1 MTAEP
6 KPPSVDRDLDEMLF
20 FLMQNMTV
28 SVSGEKLARDL
39 GVSHSKVAR
48 WVERLRGEG
57 IEILGEPFT
66 GFRLT
71 RLPDILLPQL
81 VRDRLHTRAFGRTF
95 HHLYRVDSTN
105 AFAAGLLGGDKPP
118 ANGTVVVAE
127 TQTAGRGRMGRN
139 WFSTPEAGVYV
150 SLILR
155 PKISSNL
162 APLLTLGA
170 AVAAHNSIERTTGL
184 DVDIK
189 WPNDLLCGGKKICG
203 ILSELQA
210 EVDRVRAMVIGL
222 GINVNHTD
230 MPEEIRG
237 IATSLRMESG
247 RVHSRIE
254 ILLDFLEE
262 FERLYEAFTRD
273 GPSAIIDPWTA
284 CSSFAHGKMLEV
296 DDGVRRIKG
305 ATRGLN
311 ALGALRIEQS
321 GGVVEEIYSGDVIKW
336 EPNS

>member
-1 MTAEP
+1 MTPEA
-6 KPPSVDRDLDEMLF
+6 KPSSLDRELDEVLF

-48 WVERLRGEG
+48 WVEKLRGEG

-81 VRDRLHTRAFGRTF
+81 IRERLHTRAFGQTL

-105 AFAAGLLGGDKPP
+105 AFAARLLGGDKPP
-118 ANGTVVVAE
+118 AHGTVVVAE
-127 TQTAGRGRMGRN
+127 TQTAGRGRMGRS
-139 WFSTPEAGVYV
+139 WFSTPEVGVYT

-155 PKISSNL
+155 PEISSSL

-170 AVAAHNSIERTTGL
+170 AVAAHNSIERITGL

-210 EVDRVRAMVIGL
+210 EVDRVRSMVIGV
-222 GINVNHTD
+222 GINVNHTV
-230 MPEEIRG
+230 MPEEIHA
-237 IATSLRMESG
+237 IATSLRLESG
-247 RVHSRIE
+247 RVYSRIE
-254 ILLDFLEE
+254 ILLDLLEE
-262 FERLYEAFTRD
+262 FERVYEEFTRK
-273 GPSAIIDPWTA
+273 GPSAIIDPWTE
-284 CSSFAHGKMLEV
+284 CSSFARGKLLEV
-296 DDGVRRIKG
+296 DDGVRHIKG
-305 ATRGLN
+305 VTLGLN

-321 GGVVEEIYSGDVIKW
+321 GGAVEEIYSGDVIHW
-336 EPNS
+336 ETD

>member
-1 MTAEP
+1 MTPEA
-6 KPPSVDRDLDEMLF
+6 KPPSLDRELDEVLF

-39 GVSHSKVAR
+39 GVSHSKVTR
-48 WVERLRGEG
+48 WIEKLRGEG
-57 IEILGEPFT
+57 IAILGEPFT

-81 VRDRLHTRAFGRTF
+81 IRERLHTRAFGRTL

-105 AFAAGLLGGDKPP
+105 AFAARLLGGDKPP
-118 ANGTVVVAE
+118 AHGTVVVAE
-127 TQTAGRGRMGRN
+127 TQTAGRGRMGRS
-139 WFSTPEAGVYV
+139 WFSTPEAGVYT

-155 PKISSNL
+155 PEISSSL

-170 AVAAHNSIERTTGL
+170 AVAAHNSIERITGL

-210 EVDRVRAMVIGL
+210 EVDRVRSMVIGI
-222 GINVNHTD
+222 GINVNHTV
-230 MPEEIRG
+230 MPEEIHA
-237 IATSLRMESG
+237 IATSLRLESG
-247 RVHSRIE
+247 RVYSRIE
-254 ILLDFLEE
+254 ILLDVLEE
-262 FERLYEAFTRD
+262 FERVYEQFTRT
-273 GPSAIIDPWTA
+273 GPSAIIDPWTE
-284 CSSFAHGKMLEV
+284 CSSFAREKLLEV

-305 ATRGLN
+305 VTRGLN
-311 ALGALRIEQS
+311 ALGALRIEQP
-321 GGVVEEIYSGDVIKW
+321 GGAVEEIYSGDVIHW
-336 EPNS
+336 ETD